1 MVHLSDFLAFTLVL
15 GAVSAV
21 RSGVA
26 HTHLLKA
33 CASCGKSEGPRDPAG
48 DLSTTTLALGEPCG
62 VYTLS
67 CAKGLRCMPPA
78 QETSPLQS
86 LLQGRGICTKGGR
99 ASPPERP
106 HLTGGIPSHNGD
118 LEKAPCRKLLNALLQ
133 HLELTV
139 FPSNSDIYIPNCDTR
154 GFYRKKQCRSSMG
167 MQRGQCWCVDERGT
181 PLPTHASNDGTI
193 SCDGQ

>member
-1 MVHLSDFLAFTLVL
+1 MVHLSDLLAFTLML

-21 RSGVA
+21 RSGIA
-26 HTHLLKA
+26 RTHLLKA
-33 CASCGKSEGPRDPAG
+33 GGKSEGPRDPVG

-67 CAKGLRCMPPA
+67 CAKGLRCMPSA
-78 QETSPLQS
+78 QETGPLQA
-86 LLQGRGICTKGGR
+86 LLQGRGICTKGSR

-106 HLTGGIPSHNGD
+106 HPTGGNPSNTGE
-118 LEKAPCRKLLNALLQ
+118 LEKAPCRKLLNTLLQ

-139 FPSNSDIYIPNCDTR
+139 FPSNSDIYIPNCNTR
-154 GFYRKKQCRSSMG
+154 GYYRKKQCRSSMG
-167 MQRGQCWCVDERGT
+167 MQRGQCWCVDEHGT
-181 PLPTHASNDGTI
+181 LLPTRASNDGTI